1 MFYRKMAIYELKLEL
16 IAFIER
22 VFKNT
27 TIVATRRV
35 NVHLSYD
42 KVYGDGHQC
51 EKGSTQLKVV
61 APKITHRVFSIH
73 FAHRIIHW
81 QCLRRFGVALI
92 FTLFVGRLHIEC

>member
-1 MFYRKMAIYELKLEL
+1 MEL
-16 IAFIER
+16 IAFLER
-22 VFKNT
+22 VFKDT

-51 EKGSTQLKVV
+51 EKGCTQLRVV
-61 APKITHRVFSIH
+61 
-73 FAHRIIHW
+73 AHRIIHW